1 MIRHGAKLVY
11 AFAECIVPSVT
22 VVLRKAFGGAF
33 IAMNSKDLGADFV
46 FAWPSAQLGVM
57 GAPQAVE
64 IINRREIEAADDP
77 VRARDALAA
86 SYAAEHLHPGAA
98 SAEGYV
104 DEVIAPSDTRARVAA
119 AFAALESAPLRRWPA
134 GNIPL

>member
-1 MIRHGAKLVY
+1 
-11 AFAECIVPSVT
+11 VPRVT
-22 VVLRKAFGGAF
+22 VVVRKAFGGAY

-57 GAPQAVE
+57 GAPQAIE
-64 IINRREIEAADDP
+64 IINRREIEAAEDP
-77 VRARDALAA
+77 EGARAELAA

-98 SAEGYV
+98 SSDGHV
-104 DEVIAPSDTRARVAA
+104 DEVIAPADTRARVGA
-119 AFAALESAPLRRWPA
+119 AFAALESVPLRRWPA

>member
-1 MIRHGAKLVY
+1 VI
-11 AFAECIVPSVT
+11 
-22 VVLRKAFGGAF
+22 LRKAFGGAF
-33 IAMNSKDLGADFV
+33 IAMNSKELGADFV
-46 FAWPSAQLGVM
+46 FAWPTAQVGVM

-77 VRARDALAA
+77 ARARDALAA
-86 SYAAEHLHPGAA
+86 RYAAEHLHPRAA
-98 SAEGYV
+98 TSEGYV
-104 DEVIAPSDTRARVAA
+104 DEVIAPGETRARAVA